1 VRAGKHEGKAMKA
14 LIRISLIL
22 TMLLPLTAMGGD
34 YYPPRGEWQ
43 RKAPTELGMDPQR
56 LAQAVVLAQEKAVV
70 EPSDL
75 AQAITDSFSP
85 REPDFRILGPTKP
98 RAGSAGL
105 VVRKGYI
112 VAEWG
117 DLERVDMTFSVV
129 KSYLSTVMAL
139 ALRDGLVDDIHAPVA
154 RWVRDGKFDSD
165 KNRLITWHH
174 LMNQTSDWQGEMWGV
189 PDWADRPEGDDP
201 SLWPNRKLHEPGTY
215 FKYNDVRINLASF
228 ALMQVW
234 REPLPVVLKREVM
247 DPIGASTTWRWHGY
261 ENSWVTLDGQ
271 KMQSVSGGGHF
282 GGGLFINTLDHA
294 RMGLLFLRGGNW
306 AGRQIVPAEWIEAM
320 RQPTPARPD
329 YGYMWWLNTGRE
341 RIPEAPESAFW
352 ASGFGGNYIYVD
364 QDNDLLIVLRW
375 IPALDEVVPAFMA
388 AFSD

>member
-1 VRAGKHEGKAMKA
+1 
-14 LIRISLIL
+14 
-22 TMLLPLTAMGGD
+22 MLLPLTAMGGD

-189 PDWADRPEGDDP
+189 PDWSDRPEGDDP

-294 RMGLLFLRGGNW
+294 RMGLLFLRDGNW